1 MLLKTLE
8 DLVKIVL
15 NKPKKKLVVAA
26 AEDDQVLLALKQAVE
41 LGIIEPI
48 LVGNKEKAK
57 KIASEISFN
66 IDSFEFLEETNPAK
80 SARIAVQIVRE
91 GKAQIIMK
99 GLVGTADYL
108 RAILDKLNGLRTDN
122 LLSHIGLFEIPAYH
136 KLIALTDAAQNIA
149 PTLEEKIHIIQNSVG
164 LLHRIGIENPKVAL
178 LSAIETVNPKMQAT
192 LDASLITMMNKRK
205 QIQGCIIDGP
215 LAFDVAISKEAAE
228 HKGLESPVAGDADL
242 LVTPEIETGNALYKS
257 FTYFA
262 KGVVAAIILGAMVPI
277 VLTSRA
283 DSERS
288 KLMSI
293 ALACSC

>member
-1 MLLKTLE
+1 MILKTLE

-66 IDSFEFLEETNPAK
+66 IDSFEFLEETEPAK

-108 RAILDKLNGLRTDN
+108 RAILDKINGLRTDN

-178 LSAIETVNPKMQAT
+178 LSAVETVNPKMQST
-192 LDASLITMMNKRK
+192 IDASLITMMYKRK

-228 HKGLESPVAGDADL
+228 HKGLESPVSGDADL
-242 LVTPEIETGNALYKS
+242 LVAPEIETGNALYKS